1 MLPLLGTP
9 LVAGTVSMLEPP
21 VAVMVVASGSTS
33 EGAAGAKVVPPMPP
47 TCPPGKSAE
56 EGMTGPEL
64 KMVWV
69 VTGRG
74 MPPDTGD
81 NAGWVVWKKE
91 GIVVLGMLPA
101 KLPSC
106 PRAGCDAEVI
116 VVLKP
121 EARLAGGW
129 LVAMATP
136 MLVVGMVV
144 RGRAMLVGCAEALL
158 AWVYGAM

>member
-1 MLPLLGTP
+1 MSKLETP
-9 LVAGTVSMLEPP
+9 
-21 VAVMVVASGSTS
+21 AVVMDVASGSTS
-33 EGAAGAKVVPPMPP
+33 EGVAGATVVPGMPP
-47 TCPPGKSAE
+47 TCPLEGKSAE
-56 EGMTGPEL
+56 EGMTGPES

-81 NAGWVVWKKE
+81 SAGCVVWKNE
-91 GIVVLGMLPA
+91 GTVVLGMFPA
-101 KLPSC
+101 TPTSC
-106 PRAGCDAEVI
+106 PGADCDTEVM
-116 VVLKP
+116 VALKL

-144 RGRAMLVGCAEALL
+144 RGRAMLVGCVEAML
-158 AWVYGAM
+158 AWV